1 MRKFDLH
8 IHTSRYSPDSII
20 DPYELVER
28 ALAIGLDG
36 IVITEHDTLWPE
48 AELNELRRRAPNLI
62 ILAGV
67 EIAAKGGDVLCYG
80 IRDISRLPRG
90 VEWKVLIEEVSSQ
103 GGCAVAAHPYRWGQ
117 NFDRLMQENPGLHG
131 LEMMSNNMTREL
143 RKAASDYYARFPQLT
158 RLGNS
163 DAHEIDVLGICHTV
177 FEMDITCNADL
188 IKAIELGLAR
198 PVPSRPQP
206 N

>member
-48 AELNELRRRAPNLI
+48 AELNELRRTAPNLI

-67 EIAAKGGDVLCYG
+67 EIAARGGDVLCYG

-90 VEWKVLIEEVSSQ
+90 VEWKVLIEEVRSQ

-117 NFDRLMQENPGLHG
+117 NFDRLMHENPGLHG

-143 RKAASDYYARFPQLT
+143 RKAASDYSARFPQLT

-163 DAHEIDVLGICHTV
+163 DAHEIDVLGHCHTV
-177 FEMDITCNADL
+177 FEMDVTCNADL